1 MRELPP
7 APDDPGPTG
16 PGPAGAS
23 RGAFGRASARARDL
37 GASMRARS
45 AESVDRALDRVFDEP
60 FDVPDAESANRMLSG
75 AEPPPTGVLGRY
87 LEGQALV
94 KIAAQVTK
102 LAGRSKAARAAARVA
117 ALPAAMA
124 ETGAAGATGAAAGA
138 TAGSAAMSTA
148 TSMGAA
154 ALAAAAVAATTR
166 ATRTARRGLNDLR
179 VLASFLASRARAE
192 HVDLEPGLLRALT
205 LSTYVDPRRRADFRF
220 TGSRGGAAVL
230 GRWSRETTVPP
241 SDLRRRDDIDA
252 WLHAIDRLELDALRE
267 EWTRRA

>member
-1 MRELPP
+1 
-7 APDDPGPTG
+7 
-16 PGPAGAS
+16 
-23 RGAFGRASARARDL
+23 
-37 GASMRARS
+37 
-45 AESVDRALDRVFDEP
+45 VDRALDRVFAEP
-60 FDVPDAESANRMLSG
+60 FDVPDAETARRLLSG

-94 KIAAQVTK
+94 KIAGQVTK

-124 ETGAAGATGAAAGA
+124 ESGAAGATGAAAGATAA

-179 VLASFLASRARAE
+179 VLASYLASKARAGQVE
-192 HVDLEPGLLRALT
+192 LDPGLLRALT
-205 LSTYVDPRRRADFRF
+205 LATYVDPRRRADFRL

-241 SDLRRRDDIDA
+241 SELRRRDDIDA
-252 WLHAIDRLELDALRE
+252 WLHAIDRLELRALQA
-267 EWTRRA
+267 EWGRRA

>member
-7 APDDPGPTG
+7 APDDRGPTG
-16 PGPAGAS
+16 PGPAGGP

-37 GASMRARS
+37 GASVRSRS
-45 AESVDRALDRVFDEP
+45 AEGVDRALDRVFAEP
-60 FDVPDAESANRMLSG
+60 FDVPDAETARRLLSG
-75 AEPPPTGVLGRY
+75 AEPPPTGVLGRF

-94 KIAAQVTK
+94 KIAGQVTK
-102 LAGRSKAARAAARVA
+102 LAGRSKAARAATRVA

-124 ETGAAGATGAAAGA
+124 ETGAAGATGAA
-138 TAGSAAMSTA
+138 AGSAAMSTA

-179 VLASFLASRARAE
+179 VLASYLTSRARAE
-192 HVDLEPGLLRALT
+192 HVDLDPGLLRVLT
-205 LSTYVDPRRRADFRF
+205 LATYVDPRRRADFRL

-241 SDLRRRDDIDA
+241 SELRRRDDIDA

-267 EWTRRA
+267 EWARRD